1 VPLLF
6 VLIGALRLARRRR
19 LQTMKYR
26 GTGTSVAPESGVGE

>member
-19 LQTMKYR
+19 LQTVKYSR
-26 GTGTSVAPESGVGE
+26 TATSVAPESGVGE